1 MFATKHSRD
10 FVDELFSAVSDLDIK
25 NIAELIEKDTE
36 KFLVYSTYA
45 KSYISK
51 ISTTYGDY
59 LDSCVYLNK
68 FILSSY
74 PKIILYKQGQPYNL
88 RKDQVESGY
97 KGALKMTLLEEI
109 VHSTQDNL
117 QNENKNAATNVN
129 SINEELAKIILNLE
143 VNAANSLYD
152 YLQLQSVPDDFP
164 IAKRANLFFMLNPDN
179 FVVNVLGPDV
189 MTYSHVEID
198 PKISEIVPELSD
210 IYQRWLLPIQAHH
223 AAFSTMEG
231 IAEFAVQNILQDD
244 DDFQNYLTTFMGIDF
259 SSYKVR
265 KNMGKELTEK
275 VYLKFG
281 KDAFRF
287 LIEKPP
293 STTRAEGT
301 RTLSKKGFIHRFKTY
316 VMNEREISLVSEW
329 NSFVSSENYNL
340 IEKCLKL
347 AQILEYPEL
356 DTSNEIE
363 KIKELG
369 INFRNRI
376 TESKNPTYVISLL
389 NEFLFDVEEFQG
401 DLDDYYN
408 PKNNYLNYILEEKIR
423 NTNYSVYT
431 IHRDCK
437 IRRFRSKDS
446 RISKSCYCQI
456 W

>member
-1 MFATKHSRD
+1 MAEFTEFAEALLDQISVEIDEEKEIQKLSEKINDDPDFPNQFTELESFSKEIFSEITEKVEDFMGFTVKSDLKVEFPELKEFKLLKGKKVFATKQSRG

-25 NIAELIEKDTE
+25 SIAELIEKNTE

-51 ISTTYGDY
+51 ITTTYGDY

-74 PKIILYKQGQPYNL
+74 PKIILYKQGQPYDL
-88 RKDQVESGY
+88 RREQVESGY

-117 QNENKNAATNVN
+117 QQENKNAATNVN
-129 SINEELAKIILNLE
+129 SINEELSEIILNLE
-143 VNAANSLYD
+143 GNAANNLYD
-152 YLQLQSVPDDFP
+152 YLQLQTVPDNFP

-210 IYQRWLLPIQAHH
+210 IYQRWLLPIQTHH

-231 IAEFAVQNILQDD
+231 IAEFAVQNILHDD
-244 DDFQNYLTTFMGIDF
+244 DDFQNYLTTFMGTDF

-275 VYLKFG
+275 VYEKFG

-293 STTRAEGT
+293 ST
-301 RTLSKKGFIHRFKTY
+301 
-316 VMNEREISLVSEW
+316 RE
-329 NSFVSSENYNL
+329 
-340 IEKCLKL
+340 LK
-347 AQILEYPEL
+347 EPEL
-356 DTSNEIE
+356 YLKRDLST
-363 KIKELG
+363 G
-369 INFRNRI
+369 
-376 TESKNPTYVISLL
+376 SK
-389 NEFLFDVEEFQG
+389 
-401 DLDDYYN
+401 
-408 PKNNYLNYILEEKIR
+408 
-423 NTNYSVYT
+423 
-431 IHRDCK
+431 HM
-437 IRRFRSKDS
+437 
-446 RISKSCYCQI
+446 
-456 W
+456 

>member
-1 MFATKHSRD
+1 MAEFTEFAEALLDQISVEIDEEKEIAKLSEKINDDPEFPNQFTELESFSREIFPEISRKVKDFTGFTVKPNLRVEFPELKEFKLLKGKKVFATKQSRD

-25 NIAELIEKDTE
+25 RIAGLVEKDTE

-74 PKIILYKQGQPYNL
+74 PKIILYKQGQPYDL

-97 KGALKMTLLEEI
+97 KGALKMTMVEEI

-129 SINEELAKIILNLE
+129 SINEELARIILNLK
-143 VNAANSLYD
+143 VNDANNLYD
-152 YLQLQSVPDDFP
+152 YLQLQTVPDDFP

-231 IAEFAVQNILQDD
+231 IAEFSVQNILQDD
-244 DDFQNYLTTFMGIDF
+244 DDFQNYLTTFMGTDF

-265 KNMGKELTEK
+265 KNMGKELAEK
-275 VYLKFG
+275 VYQKFG

-293 STTRAEGT
+293 ST
-301 RTLSKKGFIHRFKTY
+301 
-316 VMNEREISLVSEW
+316 RE
-329 NSFVSSENYNL
+329 
-340 IEKCLKL
+340 LKD
-347 AQILEYPEL
+347 PEL
-356 DTSNEIE
+356 YLKRDLST
-363 KIKELG
+363 G
-369 INFRNRI
+369 
-376 TESKNPTYVISLL
+376 SK
-389 NEFLFDVEEFQG
+389 
-401 DLDDYYN
+401 
-408 PKNNYLNYILEEKIR
+408 
-423 NTNYSVYT
+423 
-431 IHRDCK
+431 HM
-437 IRRFRSKDS
+437 
-446 RISKSCYCQI
+446 
-456 W
+456 

>member
-1 MFATKHSRD
+1 MAEFTEFAEALLDQISVEIDEEKEIVKLSEKINEDPEFPNQFTELESFSKKIFPEISKKVEDFIGFTVKSDLKIEFPELKQFKLLKGKKVFATKQSRN
-10 FVDELFSAVSDLDIK
+10 FVDKLFSAVSDLDIK

-74 PKIILYKQGQPYNL
+74 PKIILYKQGKPYDL
-88 RKDQVESGY
+88 RREQVESGY
-97 KGALKMTLLEEI
+97 KGALKMTLVEEI

-117 QNENKNAATNVN
+117 QEDNKNAATNVN
-129 SINEELAKIILNLE
+129 SINEELAKIILKLE
-143 VNAANSLYD
+143 ESSADNLYD
-152 YLQLQSVPDDFP
+152 YLQLQTVPDDFP

-210 IYQRWLLPIQAHH
+210 IYQRWLLPIQTHH

-244 DDFQNYLTTFMGIDF
+244 NDFQNYLTTFMGTDF

-275 VYLKFG
+275 VYQKFG

-293 STTRAEGT
+293 ST
-301 RTLSKKGFIHRFKTY
+301 
-316 VMNEREISLVSEW
+316 REIKE
-329 NSFVSSENYNL
+329 
-340 IEKCLKL
+340 
-347 AQILEYPEL
+347 PEL
-356 DTSNEIE
+356 YLKRDLST
-363 KIKELG
+363 G
-369 INFRNRI
+369 
-376 TESKNPTYVISLL
+376 SK
-389 NEFLFDVEEFQG
+389 
-401 DLDDYYN
+401 
-408 PKNNYLNYILEEKIR
+408 
-423 NTNYSVYT
+423 
-431 IHRDCK
+431 HM
-437 IRRFRSKDS
+437 
-446 RISKSCYCQI
+446 
-456 W
+456 